1 MVEINKKVIRLEIDG
16 KFIGEIQDTG
26 DVLKN
31 IEAFEQYKKIHGI
44 YEANKPAQAINLQAF
59 TFGKIAVNLFDNHL
73 CAPITNGQ
81 EAIQFSNNAIPF
93 IVNGAFAIEL
103 YLKTLHMIHS
113 KRKEG
118 HELLE
123 LFNGLPEAVQI
134 SIKQAANEF
143 MFKHNFPPDT
153 DLRSCLSRINKAFV
167 EWRYLHEGNKENK
180 PRQFPISEIIFLLE
194 TLSRICDVDLG
205 QVA

>member
-1 MVEINKKVIRLEIDG
+1 MTKKITETIRLVIDG

-26 DVLKN
+26 DFLKN
-31 IEAFEQYKKIHGI
+31 IEAFEQYKRDHGI
-44 YEANKPAQAINLQAF
+44 HEESKPAQAINLQAS
-59 TFGKIAVNLFDNHL
+59 TFGKIAINLFYNHL
-73 CAPITNGQ
+73 CAPITSGQ
-81 EAIQFSNNAIPF
+81 EANQFSSNAIPF

-113 KRKEG
+113 EKKEG

-123 LFNGLPEAVQI
+123 LFNDLPEAVQI
-134 SIKQAANEF
+134 AIKQTANEF
-143 MFKHNFPPDT
+143 IIKHNLALDT
-153 DLRSCLSRINKAFV
+153 DLRSCLSRINNAFV

-180 PRQFPISEIIFLLE
+180 PRQIPIPEIIFLLE
-194 TLSRICDVDLG
+194 TLSRVCYVDLG